1 LVSTSRGWNALS
13 QQCGGVWSG
22 CGMGSNELWRYVSQ
36 CPRVDVFTDVLP
48 DEHLKLCAQ
57 N

>member
-1 LVSTSRGWNALS
+1 
-13 QQCGGVWSG
+13 
-22 CGMGSNELWRYVSQ
+22 MGSNELWRYVSQ